1 MDMIWLASY
10 PRSGNTFLRT
20 ILWHCFGLRSGSIYA
35 RDLGGNQELEK
46 YVGHVEH
53 SPGGRILFPPNNP
66 ALVKTHEYP
75 VNAKPAIYV
84 VRDGRAASVSLWNF
98 YNRSAS
104 LLEIIEG
111 QHRFGTWANHLAAW
125 KPWERKDTLL
135 LEYEELRGNLPLA
148 LEKLSKFLQRD
159 IVSRQVPDRGEIA
172 GVDGRWV
179 RNKSDWRDA
188 FTDELLQRFD
198 EINGEMMKQ
207 MGYEP

>member
-1 MDMIWLASY
+1 
-10 PRSGNTFLRT
+10 
-20 ILWHCFGLRSGSIYA
+20 
-35 RDLGGNQELEK
+35 
-46 YVGHVEH
+46 
-53 SPGGRILFPPNNP
+53 
-66 ALVKTHEYP
+66 
-75 VNAKPAIYV
+75 
-84 VRDGRAASVSLWNF
+84 VSLWNF

-148 LEKLSKFLQRD
+148 LEKLSRFLQRD

-188 FTDELLQRFD
+188 FTDELLQRFN
-198 EINGEMMKQ
+198 EINGEMMKK